1 MLSPGRGFQ
10 LEDRINMQRA
20 PDRVATFKLLFDG
33 RTGCRTIK
41 LSARMTP
48 NVGKS
53 IAAIMQRS
61 ISNDGSPGYDTTV
74 AP

>member
-1 MLSPGRGFQ
+1 
-10 LEDRINMQRA
+10 MQRA
-20 PDRVATFKLLFDG
+20 PDRAVTSKSFLAV
-33 RTGCRTIK
+33 RSGCRIIK

-53 IAAIMQRS
+53 IAAATLRS
-61 ISNDGSPGYDTTV
+61 ESNAGSPGYDTTV

>member
-1 MLSPGRGFQ
+1 
-10 LEDRINMQRA
+10 MQRA
-20 PDRVATFKLLFDG
+20 PDRAATSKSFLAFG
-33 RTGCRTIK
+33 SGCRLIK

-53 IAAIMQRS
+53 IAATTERS
-61 ISNDGSPGYDTTV
+61 VSNAGSPGYDTTV